1 MLDGFTKVHVAML
14 IAVSL
19 FTWRFGVPFFI
30 DATKLLRLY
39 VLGFSYKKVVAKI
52 KSIRKVELG
61 YTVEVVYDGMTG
73 IIDYLSD
80 DPNFSARV
88 NEDVIAYYAMGSKK
102 LLAIDFPAASAGF
115 NQERVQYNGQ
125 SSYVSGL
132 DLGFSPMSN
141 MAGHHQS
148 GTVSVDI
155 SPDGNPHFGIQPNAV
170 FKVTELS
177 PRFEQKPNTYAITGE
192 VIGGGFTGKTFTVEK
207 IIPQQF
213 LQHVGPGM
221 VIPCHVDSSSSETK
235 IIFSIHA

>member
-1 MLDGFTKVHVAML
+1 MSDEYWILIILLVSSVAVLKGFG
-14 IAVSL
+14 ISL
-19 FTWRFGVPFFI
+19 FV
-30 DATKLLRLY
+30 DVYKLIRAY
-39 VLGFSYKKVVAKI
+39 SLGFSAKQVAAKV
-52 KSIRKVELG
+52 KSMNGSSVHG
-61 YTVEVVYDGMTG
+61 YAVEVAYDGMTG
-73 IIDYLSD
+73 RIDYLSD

-88 NEDVIAYYAMGSKK
+88 NEDVVAYYARGSKK

-115 NQERVQYNGQ
+115 SQDRVRHNSQKNYI
-125 SSYVSGL
+125 SGL
-132 DLGFSPMSN
+132 DLGFSPMGN

-213 LQHVGPGM
+213 LQHVLPGM
-221 VIPCHVDSSSSETK
+221 VIPCHVDTSSAATK

>member
-1 MLDGFTKVHVAML
+1 
-14 IAVSL
+14 
-19 FTWRFGVPFFI
+19 
-30 DATKLLRLY
+30 
-39 VLGFSYKKVVAKI
+39 FSYKKVVTKI

-61 YTVEVVYDGMTG
+61 YTVEVAYDDLTG
-73 IIDYLSD
+73 RIDYLSD

-88 NEDVIAYYAMGSKK
+88 NEDVVAYYARGSKK
-102 LLAIDFPAASAGF
+102 LLATDFPVASAGF
-115 NQERVQYNGQ
+115 SQNRVQYNGQ
-125 SSYVSGL
+125 KNYISGL

-141 MAGHHQS
+141 MTENYHQS

-213 LQHVGPGM
+213 LQHVLPGM
-221 VIPCHVDSSSSETK
+221 VIPCHVDTSSASTK